1 MLYSPT
7 SATLEVPA
15 CLLTMRGAS
24 TYLILPILLSTFVL
38 PHQAIGQ
45 PQFVTIA
52 GRVLSATSGAALP
65 GANVFVSG
73 TTIGTA
79 ADFDGQ
85 FEFRYSKGQQNIE
98 VVASM
103 VGFVGGSQVVEIAGH
118 NSIVVNFELEETTY
132 QLEEIT
138 VASSNEEWK
147 ALLAQFQELAFST
160 TPASDQCT
168 IVQPEFLSISRVGNS
183 NRIRG
188 TSSQPFEFLN
198 EALGYRVRLHS
209 PRIEGG
215 SDGFQWEGNLQFEEL
230 EPESES
236 QAEEW
241 RSNRRSA
248 FLGSPRHFFSSLS
261 RGSLTEDGFFVATTY
276 RPGIVFEH
284 RVAPNTE
291 EYVSVEVADPTVPT
305 WALRFEG
312 VLAVS
317 FQGERESMTYRR
329 YQDENGQRQ
338 RSPAETSQGRLIP
351 RESQQSW
358 LELNDQ
364 FLIVDSLG
372 NEYGHFAAK
381 RYGYWEWERLCEA
394 LPLDYSPT
402 AKK

>member
-1 MLYSPT
+1 
-7 SATLEVPA
+7 
-15 CLLTMRGAS
+15 MRGAT
-24 TYLILPILLSTFVL
+24 TYLILLILLITLVL
-38 PHQAIGQ
+38 PTRSFGQ
-45 PQFVTIA
+45 QQFVTIA
-52 GRVLSATSGAALP
+52 GQVHSATSGAALP

-79 ADFDGQ
+79 VDLDGQ
-85 FEFRYSKGQQNIE
+85 FEFRYPKGQQTIE

-103 VGFVGGSQVVEIAGH
+103 VGFEGKSEVVEVARH
-118 NSIVVNFELEETTY
+118 NSIVVNFELVEATY

-138 VASSNEEWK
+138 VASSNEEWR

-168 IVQPEFLSISRVGNS
+168 IVQPEYLSISQVNHAD
-183 NRIRG
+183 RIRA
-188 TSSQPFEFLN
+188 TSHRPFEFLN

-236 QAEEW
+236 QAEVW

-261 RGSLTEDGFFVATTY
+261 KERLMEEGFFVATTH
-276 RPGIVFEH
+276 RPGIALEH
-284 RVAPNTE
+284 KVAPNAE

-305 WALRFEG
+305 WAVRFEG
-312 VLAVS
+312 VLAIS
-317 FQGERESMTYRR
+317 FQGERESMSYRR
-329 YQDENGQRQ
+329 YQDDDGQREH
-338 RSPAETSQGRLIP
+338 SPAETSQGRLIP
-351 RESQQSW
+351 REYQQSW
-358 LELNDQ
+358 LELNDH
-364 FLIVDSLG
+364 FLIIDSLG

-402 AKK
+402 AGE